1 MKEKGKYEVK
11 IHITQNQNQST
22 RVSTSSNIA
31 GRAFSKVEYAN
42 DTPVRLGKGVLDVSE
57 SKAREE
63 GPEDPVSTIL
73 DIVVFCKALGYS
85 IMQFKQKTKFKGF
98 SPAVIH

>member
-1 MKEKGKYEVK
+1 MKYEVK
-11 IHITQNQNQST
+11 IQITQNQST

-73 DIVVFCKALGYS
+73 DIVVFCKALGIQSCSS
-85 IMQFKQKTKFKGF
+85 IKRQNVNA
-98 SPAVIH
+98 SHLL